1 MPTNQQTNRNI
12 QVRLELTDVRDMSF
26 HDRFQNPARRRSEQ
40 GFTLVELMVVVL
52 IIGVLLGIAIPTF
65 LGARSRSQDSVAKS
79 SVKLATTA
87 VITEVMAGGEPD
99 FDKISKQE
107 TSISWTDGPSD
118 GPKQVSISG
127 GNNGDDSGG
136 WAGRGEVRVRHLL
149 AHEGLRQRERLSGP
163 VLRQHRDRQLHRRPG
178 RERFR
183 RPVVIVAQW

>member
-136 WAGRGEVRVRHLL
+136 WAGFAAKSESGTCWLMKGYGNESGYQGLYFGSIETDNCTGDL
-149 AHEGLRQRERLSGP
+149 AENVS
-163 VLRQHRDRQLHRRPG
+163 DD
-178 RERFR
+178 
-183 RPVVIVAQW
+183 QW